1 MNSHDPLTEA
11 ELCVVV
17 MKAVPPQEKRFPPE
31 LLNGNIVTTRE
42 GRFSKESG
50 EHADNLEDDVWDIV
64 VRDALDTAT
73 GKNTLGRMKI
83 W

>member
-17 MKAVPPQEKRFPPE
+17 MKAVPPQETISPRTEWKYCYDER
-31 LLNGNIVTTRE
+31 
-42 GRFSKESG
+42 RFSKESG
-50 EHADNLEDDVWDIV
+50 EHEDDLEDDVWDIV

-73 GKNTLGRMKI
+73 GKNTLGRMKL

>member
-1 MNSHDPLTEA
+1 MDS
-11 ELCVVV
+11 
-17 MKAVPPQEKRFPPE
+17 
-31 LLNGNIVTTRE
+31 
-42 GRFSKESG
+42 
-50 EHADNLEDDVWDIV
+50 LEDDVWDIV